1 MSNRLTTVCAI
12 QRIAAVL
19 WIAAACQSTG
29 GGTSES
35 ESAEAIDAARGLM
48 DRMATAIRSR
58 DAELMISVY
67 PDSGTAVFIANT
79 SVYSSPDAIAQNYR
93 SWNESPMREVAFEW
107 ANVQYEVLGP
117 DAVVGIARF
126 TFAPVDGAGA
136 APDTLHGVWTGVFR
150 RWGGRWA
157 LMREHEGF

>member
-1 MSNRLTTVCAI
+1 MSVALTLPSVF
-12 QRIAAVL
+12 AVL
-19 WIAAACQSTG
+19 WIAAACQTASVG
-29 GGTSES
+29 ISEA

-58 DAELMISVY
+58 DAEQMITVY

-79 SVYSSPDAIAQNYR
+79 RVLSSSDAIAQNYR
-93 SWNESPMREVAFEW
+93 GWNESPIREVAFEW
-107 ANVQYEVLGP
+107 ANVRYEVLSP

-126 TFAPVDGAGA
+126 TWAAVDSLGA

-150 RWGGRWA
+150 RCSGRWA
-157 LMREHEGF
+157 LMLEHEGF

>member
-1 MSNRLTTVCAI
+1 MSNRLTTVFAI
-12 QRIAAVL
+12 PWIAAVL
-19 WIAAACQSTG
+19 WIATACQSTG

-79 SVYSSPDAIAQNYR
+79 NVYSSSDAIAQNYR
-93 SWNESPMREVAFEW
+93 GWNESPMREVAFEW

-157 LMREHEGF
+157 LMLEHEGF

>member
-1 MSNRLTTVCAI
+1 MSNRLTTLFAI
-12 QRIAAVL
+12 PWIAAVL
-19 WIAAACQSTG
+19 AIATACQSAG
-29 GGTSES
+29 AGISEA

-93 SWNESPMREVAFEW
+93 GWNESPVAFEW
-107 ANVQYEVLGP
+107 ADVQYEVLGP

-126 TFAPVDGAGA
+126 TFAPVGAGA

-157 LMREHEGF
+157 LMLEHEGF